1 MIVVI
6 VLLATMLG
14 GKAVVPDLT
23 GLSLT
28 KGVAALD
35 EAGLELGE
43 VAYTSDIPAGIEEG
57 QVVTQRP
64 TAGEEVDQ
72 GTSVDVVVAGKAE
85 VTVPDVV
92 GMTAEEAADALGAAG
107 LEAKS
112 IEVEHDAE
120 AGTVVDQAPEAGSKV
135 APGSEVTVMVS
146 AGPVATSIPN
156 VIGLSEEDAKAALE
170 GAGYQVETKTTY
182 DERFEEG
189 LVVSQAPEAGTA
201 AEAGTLVTI
210 VVSKGKNPEATVPDV
225 VGMTEAEAA
234 KVLQDAGFD
243 VVPAASFSDTVPSGS
258 VINQDPEAGAT
269 ALIGSA
275 VSITV
280 SQGPEPPDTAIVPDV
295 VGKTQAEATEILT
308 GAGYEVAAARAYS
321 ETVAKDVVAGQA
333 PMADSVTE
341 PGITVGILVS
351 DGPRPGPEFVLVPDL
366 TGMTLEEATAVL
378 EQAGLQAVSFEFFTE
393 LAPEGQVFAQLPP
406 AEFSVAPG
414 STVLVIVSKG
424 PYVQVNPL

>member
-1 MIVVI
+1 
-6 VLLATMLG
+6 
-14 GKAVVPDLT
+14 
-23 GLSLT
+23 
-28 KGVAALD
+28 
-35 EAGLELGE
+35 
-43 VAYTSDIPAGIEEG
+43 
-57 QVVTQRP
+57 
-64 TAGEEVDQ
+64 
-72 GTSVDVVVAGKAE
+72 
-85 VTVPDVV
+85 
-92 GMTAEEAADALGAAG
+92 
-107 LEAKS
+107 
-112 IEVEHDAE
+112 
-120 AGTVVDQAPEAGSKV
+120 
-135 APGSEVTVMVS
+135 MVS

-156 VIGLSEEDAKAALE
+156 VIGLREEDAKAALV

-201 AEAGTLVTI
+201 AEPGTLVTI

-234 KVLQDAGFD
+234 KVLQDAGFE
-243 VVPAASFSDTVPSGS
+243 VVPAASFSDAVPSGS

-280 SQGPEPPDTAIVPDV
+280 SQGLEPPDTAIVPDV
-295 VGKTQAEATEILT
+295 VGMTEAEATEVLT
-308 GAGYEVAAARAYS
+308 QAGYEVAAARAFN
-321 ETVAKDVVAGQA
+321 ETIAKDVVAWQA
-333 PMADSVTE
+333 PMAGSVTE
-341 PGITVGILVS
+341 PGITVGMLVS
-351 DGPRPGPEFVLVPDL
+351 DGPRPGLEFVLVPDL

-378 EQAGLQAVSFEFFTE
+378 EQAGLQVVSFEFSTE

-406 AEFSVAPG
+406 AESSVAPG